1 MPRYAFERLTAQDA
15 GFLWA
20 ERPNEPMHVGAV
32 ALFEAGPLKR
42 EDGSIDID
50 RYRAQVASVLH
61 WIPRYRQKLD
71 WTPIEGWPVWI
82 DDRAFDLGYHI
93 RHIALPRPGT
103 IRQLKEMTARINA
116 RPLDR
121 RHPLWEVWVIEGV
134 AGGEQFAILNKIHHC
149 MIDGAAGADLSQILM
164 SPSPRSEAG
173 PELPYMPRPAPS
185 RSELFAD
192 SVGRSLRRPLD
203 LLRSVL
209 SAPAGPPER

>member
-103 IRQLKEMTARINA
+103 IRQLALHVVAAENLRAERAQGKSAVRLRIDQLRA
-116 RPLDR
+116 DR
-121 RHPLWEVWVIEGV
+121 L
-134 AGGEQFAILNKIHHC
+134 
-149 MIDGAAGADLSQILM
+149 GA
-164 SPSPRSEAG
+164 
-173 PELPYMPRPAPS
+173 
-185 RSELFAD
+185 
-192 SVGRSLRRPLD
+192 
-203 LLRSVL
+203 
-209 SAPAGPPER
+209 